1 MSVSGSGSGSGFMP
15 EIGID
20 EVGSLWSVVVG
31 SGSGLIADGWVVDGE
46 SGDLDDLL
54 GSVLTS
60 LGLLG
65 FSSMAMMREMIASM
79 M

>member
-1 MSVSGSGSGSGFMP
+1 MP

-54 GSVLTS
+54 GSVLIS
-60 LGLLG
+60 LGLFG
-65 FSSMAMMREMIASM
+65 FSNMAMMGEMIASM
-79 M
+79 TWYILL